1 MMDRFASGNLGD
13 IVRVVD
19 AATNSAYVDMA
30 SDCPCG
36 RAVPLGQIQAM
47 AAALAG
53 GFGAHF
59 ERGTR
64 IAILAR
70 NGLAFTLSYLAL
82 MRAGLVAVPLSW
94 RMPADT
100 IAFMI
105 EDADCNAALFDA
117 EFAHL
122 LPDALPRIDL
132 AGEHFAALSRHAPMA
147 TVIPEPGEECEILY
161 TSGSTGRPK
170 GVALDH
176 HGQMWALKRFLAAS
190 GDSMERT
197 IIAAPAYHMNGLF
210 FTTVALA
217 LGWRAYSLPG
227 FDARKYLEL
236 AAQERC
242 TMLSGIPTMFA
253 MMARETDLI
262 ERLDFSS
269 VKTVLIGSAPLT
281 LALID
286 RVKVIF
292 PEAEVRNSYGTT
304 ECGPAM
310 FGPHPQGFARPALA
324 LGYPYP
330 DVEWRLEDGSA
341 TEGRLVTRTPA
352 VFDRYL
358 NLPDVTAQRLADG
371 WYDTGDIVRHDAD
384 GFFYFVGR
392 ADDMFVCGGENIYP
406 GEVEKL
412 IERHPAVLQAAVLPV
427 SDPIKGA
434 IPIAFVVP
442 VEGARCD
449 PEDVKRFALENGP
462 AYAHPRKV
470 VLLDALPVGGT
481 HKVDRKA
488 LEPLAQQA
496 GSDLRR
502 D

>member
-1 MMDRFASGNLGD
+1 
-13 IVRVVD
+13 
-19 AATNSAYVDMA
+19 
-30 SDCPCG
+30 
-36 RAVPLGQIQAM
+36 
-47 AAALAG
+47 
-53 GFGAHF
+53 
-59 ERGTR
+59 
-64 IAILAR
+64 
-70 NGLAFTLSYLAL
+70 
-82 MRAGLVAVPLSW
+82 
-94 RMPADT
+94 
-100 IAFMI
+100 
-105 EDADCNAALFDA
+105 
-117 EFAHL
+117 
-122 LPDALPRIDL
+122 
-132 AGEHFAALSRHAPMA
+132 
-147 TVIPEPGEECEILY
+147 
-161 TSGSTGRPK
+161 
-170 GVALDH
+170 
-176 HGQMWALKRFLAAS
+176 
-190 GDSMERT
+190 
-197 IIAAPAYHMNGLF
+197 
-210 FTTVALA
+210 
-217 LGWRAYSLPG
+217 
-227 FDARKYLEL
+227 
-236 AAQERC
+236 
-242 TMLSGIPTMFA
+242 MLSGIPTMFA

-286 RVKVIF
+286 RVKAIF
-292 PEAEVRNSYGTT
+292 AEAEVRNSYGTT

-310 FGPHPQGFARPALA
+310 FGPHPQGLPRPPLA

-352 VFDRYL
+352 VFGRYL

-412 IERHPAVLQAAVLPV
+412 IERHTAVLQAAVLPA

-449 PEDVKRFALENGP
+449 PEDVKRFTLEHGP

-488 LEPLAQQA
+488 LEPLAEKIA
-496 GSDLRR
+496 RELGRE
-502 D
+502 

>member
-1 MMDRFASGNLGD
+1 
-13 IVRVVD
+13 
-19 AATNSAYVDMA
+19 
-30 SDCPCG
+30 
-36 RAVPLGQIQAM
+36 
-47 AAALAG
+47 
-53 GFGAHF
+53 
-59 ERGTR
+59 
-64 IAILAR
+64 
-70 NGLAFTLSYLAL
+70 
-82 MRAGLVAVPLSW
+82 
-94 RMPADT
+94 
-100 IAFMI
+100 
-105 EDADCNAALFDA
+105 
-117 EFAHL
+117 
-122 LPDALPRIDL
+122 
-132 AGEHFAALSRHAPMA
+132 MA
-147 TVIPEPGEECEILY
+147 TVIPGPGEECEILY

-190 GDSMERT
+190 GDSIERT